1 MQLFNKDFGDFIMNK
16 KVWFI
21 TGAGRGL
28 GIDIAKAALAAGDL
42 VVATGRDIKQVEDAV
57 GKSENLFVAV
67 LDITKQSDANAAVAQ
82 AVARFGHIDVLVN
95 NAGNFYAGYFEDL
108 SLADIEKQMSTNFY
122 GPMIVTR
129 AVLPVLRKQ
138 KSGHIITIS
147 STAGLVGIEF
157 GSAYAA
163 SKFAVEGW
171 MLSLQSE
178 VAPFGINTTIVN
190 PGFFRTDLLSKK
202 SMTFGSNP
210 QEAYREKREQMEV
223 GWSGMAGTQGGDP
236 KKLAAALIKIAN
248 EPKPPKRFMAGA
260 DAVATAKQV
269 AADLLAQTAAF
280 EELSSSLALDTK

>member
-1 MQLFNKDFGDFIMNK
+1 MSNK

-21 TGAGRGL
+21 TGAGRGM
-28 GIDIAKAALAAGDL
+28 GIDIGKAALAAGYS
-42 VVATGRDIKQVEDAV
+42 VVATGRDIKQVEEAL
-57 GKSENLFVAV
+57 GKSENLLVVA
-67 LDITKQSDANAAVAQ
+67 LDVTKQSDANAAVEK
-82 AVARFGHIDVLVN
+82 AVSRFGRIDVLVN

-108 SLADIEKQMSTNFY
+108 SQADIERQMNTNFY
-122 GPMIVTR
+122 GPLNVTR

-178 VAPFGINTTIVN
+178 VAQFGINTTIVN

-210 QEAYREKREQMEV
+210 QAAYKEKREQMET

-236 KKLAAALIKIAN
+236 KKLANALIEIARQTI
-248 EPKPPKRFMAGA
+248 PPKRFMAGA
-260 DAVATAKQV
+260 DAVATSKQV
-269 AADLLAQTAAF
+269 AAELLAQTAAF
-280 EELSSSLALDTK
+280 EELSSSLALDNKK